1 MCKKGNH
8 YYIDILR
15 EAQKK
20 KMTLS
25 LNTIMPDAQKW
36 EVICLPTPT
45 LLLEFNKVK
54 WKHAILSA
62 IVLAGLMI

>member
-1 MCKKGNH
+1 MV
-8 YYIDILR
+8 
-15 EAQKK
+15 
-20 KMTLS
+20 MLS

-45 LLLEFNKVK
+45 LLLEFSKVK